1 MRLLIV
7 LTIIGLSFGVSAATV
22 QDLHNVYVPVENQTE
37 ESRKDAIGGAFQKVL
52 IKVSG
57 TKDILNNEIL
67 MGEQAK
73 AKSYISSLRYE
84 RDSSDKLQLSVTFM
98 AAPLQTLL
106 ESAGA
111 PVWGASRPLT
121 QLWIAEST
129 GRDRVVI
136 GGEGSESDTWFRKLQ
151 FAMQAR
157 GLPVIFPNWDL
168 EDEMALPIARLW
180 GLFEQDIDRAV
191 DRYASDGYLAGRILQ
206 SVGRYRFEGYL
217 TYGDTRETLEVSA
230 SSESL
235 LAHEIAGIIAEGLSD
250 RYAVVAQK
258 GIDNGYMLR
267 VRGIQGF
274 SSYRELLDYLGAHV
288 GVREARLVKAQ
299 GDTLTLALVLTGSWQ
314 QVWDVLAL
322 DQKLTGTTTPGL
334 YIWQP

>member
-7 LTIIGLSFGVSAATV
+7 LTMIGFSFCVSAATV
-22 QDLHNVYVPVENQTE
+22 RDLHSVHVPVDNQTE
-37 ESRKDAIGGAFQKVL
+37 QSRKDAIGGAFQKVL

-67 MGEQAK
+67 MGEQAN

-84 RDSSDKLQLSVTFM
+84 RDSSNQLQLSVTFM

-106 ESAGA
+106 ESADA
-111 PVWGASRPLT
+111 PVWGASRPLI

-129 GRDRVVI
+129 GRERTVVRVENEI
-136 GGEGSESDTWFRKLQ
+136 WFRELQ
-151 FAMQAR
+151 SAMEAR
-157 GLPVIFPNWDL
+157 GLPIIFPNWDL
-168 EDEMALPIARLW
+168 EDEIALPVASLW

-206 SVGRYRFEGYL
+206 SAGRYRFEGYL
-217 TYGDTRETLEVSA
+217 TFGDTRETLEVSA
-230 SSESL
+230 TSEGL
-235 LAHEIAGIIAEGLSD
+235 LANEVAGIIAEGLSD

-258 GIDNGYMLR
+258 GVDSGYMLR
-267 VRGIQGF
+267 VNGVQGF
-274 SSYRELLDYLGAHV
+274 SSYRELFDYLGAHV

>member
-7 LTIIGLSFGVSAATV
+7 LTMIGFSFCVSAATV
-22 QDLHNVYVPVENQTE
+22 RDLHSVHVPVDNQTE
-37 ESRKDAIGGAFQKVL
+37 QSRKDAIGGAFQKVL

-67 MGEQAK
+67 MGEQAN

-84 RDSSDKLQLSVTFM
+84 RDSSNQLQLSVTFM

-106 ESAGA
+106 ESADA
-111 PVWGASRPLT
+111 PVWGASRPLI

-129 GRDRVVI
+129 GRERTVVRVENEI
-136 GGEGSESDTWFRKLQ
+136 WFRELQ
-151 FAMQAR
+151 SAMEAR
-157 GLPVIFPNWDL
+157 GLPIIFPNWDL
-168 EDEMALPIARLW
+168 EDEIALPVASLW

-206 SVGRYRFEGYL
+206 SAGRYRFEGYL
-217 TYGDTRETLEVSA
+217 TFGDTRETLEVSA
-230 SSESL
+230 TSEGL
-235 LAHEIAGIIAEGLSD
+235 LANEVAGIIAEGLSD

-258 GIDNGYMLR
+258 GVDSGYMLR
-267 VRGIQGF
+267 VNGVQGF

-299 GDTLTLALVLTGSWQ
+299 GDTLTLALVLTGSWK